1 MSARGPLGTAACLL
15 ALAACA
21 RDVAGVEER
30 LDFDQPESWAMAY
43 TAAAFAPSP
52 TRAPEDER
60 CGGMLVGVDA
70 TYWRRLSTREE
81 RVGFD
86 GTAPEAMNRSP
97 LLGDVRLEA
106 GLPGAVEA
114 ALSWT
119 PPVDVRGA
127 RAEVLALAL
136 RRPLWRDAAWR
147 FDLRAYGTLGRI
159 SGDITSDRDTATSAP
174 GSAGNP
180 LSVDGESHDA
190 LNWRAF
196 GAAALATR
204 TLDARGSAVF
214 AGLEGA
220 CLSAIFHVH
229 AEELGI
235 EDRTVLATRGLAWG
249 GVLGGSTPIAQGL
262 MLGAA
267 CEYVPLRIARPDA
280 RTANDPFATARI
292 SLTARL

>member
-1 MSARGPLGTAACLL
+1 VSSPDSLGTAACLL

-21 RDVAGVEER
+21 CDVAGVEER

-52 TRAPEDER
+52 SRAPEDEP
-60 CGGMLVGVDA
+60 CGSVLVGADA

-119 PPVDVRGA
+119 PPVDVRGV
-127 RAEVLALAL
+127 RADVVALAL
-136 RRPLWRDAAWR
+136 RRPLWREAAWR
-147 FDLRAYGTLGRI
+147 FDLRAYGTLGHV

-190 LNWRAF
+190 LNWRAV

-204 TLDARGSAVF
+204 TLDERRSAVF

-220 CLSAIFHVH
+220 YLSATFHVR
-229 AEELGI
+229 AQELGVD
-235 EDRTVLATRGLAWG
+235 DRTVLATRGLAWG
-249 GVLGGSTPIAQGL
+249 GVLGGSTPVAQGL
-262 MLGAA
+262 ILGAA
-267 CEYVPLRIARPDA
+267 FEYVPLRIARPNA
-280 RTANDPFATARI
+280 RAANDPFATARI